1 MARATN
7 LKGEYCQTCAE
18 TLDHHMKEPG
28 EVLILDAECLK
39 TLKNSGDYD
48 IVRGHKAGETP
59 EEKQSLGSKVKAKVK
74 SLTGD

>member
-18 TLDHHMKEPG
+18 TLDHHMREPG
-28 EVLILDAECLK
+28 EVLILDSECLK

-48 IVRGHKAGETP
+48 IVRSYKADETQ
-59 EEKQSLGSKVKAKVK
+59 EEKPSLTSKVKAKVK
-74 SLTGD
+74 SITGD